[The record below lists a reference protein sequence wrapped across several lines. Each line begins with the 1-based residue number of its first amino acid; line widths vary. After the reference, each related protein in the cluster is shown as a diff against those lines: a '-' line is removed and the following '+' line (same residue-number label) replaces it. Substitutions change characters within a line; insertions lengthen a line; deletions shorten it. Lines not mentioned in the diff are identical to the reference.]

1 MDKKGTFYYIAI
13 CVGVLLVVGLCWYLL
28 REQDVHDQ
36 RERADDVRTE
46 LSNTGAA
53 QRDAEKH
60 IIDAG
65 ERIDGSIKLA
75 DEVAGRIDE
84 AAERIADS
92 EERNAECASIVE
104 DSERRIGE
112 SQRIIQSIRKRAGQ
126 GGKQAP

>member
-1 MDKKGTFYYIAI
+1 MDKEKLWQSFFFVA
-13 CVGVLLVVGLCWYLL
+13 GVLFVVAVCLYLL
-28 REQDVHDQ
+28 REPVSDY
-36 RERADDVRTE
+36 RERADNVRAE
-46 LSNTGAA
+46 LANTGAA

-60 IIDAG
+60 IIDAR

-112 SQRIIQSIRKRAGQ
+112 SKSILQGIRARAGQ

>member
-1 MDKKGTFYYIAI
+1 MDKEKFWQSFFFVA
-13 CVGVLLVVGLCWYLL
+13 GVLFVVAVCWYLL
-28 REQDVHDQ
+28 REPVSDQ

-65 ERIDGSIKLA
+65 ERIDGSIKLT

-92 EERNAECASIVE
+92 EERNAECASLVE

>member
-1 MDKKGTFYYIAI
+1 MEDNKYIKAI
-13 CVGVLLVVGLCWYLL
+13 AYIGVFLFIVAVCWYLL
-28 REQDVHDQ
+28 REPVSDY

-112 SQRIIQSIRKRAGQ
+112 SKSILQGIRARAGQ

>member
-1 MDKKGTFYYIAI
+1 MEDNKKLYYAI
-13 CVGVLLVVGLCWYLL
+13 VAGGVLLVLAACLWLL
-28 REQDVHDQ
+28 SEPAVHNQ

-92 EERNAECASIVE
+92 EERNAECARLVE
-104 DSERRIGE
+104 DSERRVAE
-112 SQRIIQSIRKRAGQ
+112 SKSILQGIRERAGQ
-126 GGKQAP
+126 GGE

>member
-1 MDKKGTFYYIAI
+1 MDKKAGFYVWVVI
-13 CVGVLLVVGLCWYLL
+13 VLLFIVGLCWYLL
-28 REQDVHDQ
+28 REPGVRNQ